1 MGTTAPKGLISQAAA
16 DLRMLGKDG
25 RTISTDTQD
34 VIDFLIDRIVHDI
47 PWPKERLIEQFFNQ
61 KSGGIDAA

>member
-1 MGTTAPKGLISQAAA
+1 
-16 DLRMLGKDG
+16 MLGKDG